1 MSSLRKMKRKETVP
15 KLNKAKKYTKELLTR
30 ENVAKAALNTRK
42 NKIYKHC
49 VAVVNTCVFMVLR
62 DVFGYSAHK
71 CCVLCGR
78 MGNISECIRLGLVHP
93 FDILSTIQDE
103 VCWEY
108 PRRKVNEVNLS
119 DLSAGG
125 MTDGLVSQEKERA
138 YEQMEIMWLEA
149 LHLQEGFSKVRL
161 VRFLHSLRAK
171 IKTYTLDKARAV
183 NDWLASRGIEF
194 VGFNELIEMEI

>member
-1 MSSLRKMKRKETVP
+1 MICIERMSKVNDE
-15 KLNKAKKYTKELLTR
+15 ELLTR

-49 VAVVNTCVFMVLR
+49 VAVVNTCVLMVLR

-71 CCVLCGR
+71 CCMLCGR

-119 DLSAGG
+119 YLSAGG

-138 YEQMEIMWLEA
+138 YEQMA
-149 LHLQEGFSKVRL
+149 LALMTQLG
-161 VRFLHSLRAK
+161 
-171 IKTYTLDKARAV
+171 YT
-183 NDWLASRGIEF
+183 
-194 VGFNELIEMEI
+194 